1 MLAMQSYE
9 QANGFAVMDADE
21 LYYINAGSGATVTIS
36 GTVTTDSTGK
46 TTGSGA
52 IVVSIPLGGSSGSS
66 GSGGSGK

>member
-21 LYYINAGSGATVTIS
+21 LYYINAGSGATLTASV
-36 GTVTTDSTGK
+36 GFTTDSTGK
-46 TTGSGA
+46 TTTTGA
-52 IVVSIPLGGSSGSS
+52 IGVSISLGGSS

>member
-21 LYYINAGSGATVTIS
+21 LYYINAGSGVSGDLTVS

-46 TTGSGA
+46 TTAAGTVA
-52 IVVSIPLGGSSGSS
+52 VVFHFSSSS
-66 GSGGSGK
+66 GSGGGK